1 MVLIRRRLTA
11 VCVVGAM
18 CASAPPRTQGFAP
31 PGSFGR
37 NQGAGDSFYCAERRL
52 AATSLGERTSA
63 ALAPGRRERRAAAA
77 VSRCSMASSSRKAA
91 VRPGVAARSGAAR
104 AAASAT
110 RKRGRGR
117 VPQSSSSTGVAVKD
131 RAATDVGAVDKQSR
145 AKGASSQAI
154 APTAAAMGG
163 GGASA
168 NLPPPAK
175 GFRRKNSGG
184 GKKKKTTAATAAA
197 AESKADAAGGVAP
210 PLQDVS
216 PSVPAK
222 TVSAPSSSSS
232 SSSDANPL
240 NVYFKTLKKIKL
252 LKPDEEVVLGRQIQ
266 RGLQL
271 ERVRDRLE
279 TAHGAAPSCEEW
291 ASTLHLTKDEL
302 LRELAVA
309 DEAKEHMISANL
321 RLVVS
326 MARGYRG
333 RGLAFPDLIQEG
345 TMGLVKAC
353 EKFNPEMGFQ
363 FYTYAQWWIKK
374 SILTGIANQS
384 RVIRLPT
391 QVHAFLSSIRKYTY
405 ELTVDG
411 KVPTDEELG
420 DKLGATVEKIQHYR
434 QAALRTDS
442 ISLDTRASNKVS
454 DGAADD
460 LGTQIGE
467 KNTPNPEDAT
477 QAFYMKGK
485 VTALLAT
492 LKDREQKVVRARYG
506 LDGAT
511 SKTLEEIGRDLG
523 LTRERVRQIESKA
536 LSKLRQPYRNYRV
549 REHKVGQ
556 IFVDAG
562 LREPASEAV
571 AAARALIAE
580 AEGLE
585 AKQRQPAIGV
595 EKGGAAG
602 LAAAGDRPLKIEFK
616 AGVDASESTQAVE
629 AVLVAALDRAPAAEG
644 VPAKRESGGRS
655 GSNKAAAAAAAAAA
669 APPKQKA
676 DEVKVSSHPVDEE
689 TNGLRVAGSEKARR
703 VGAGLELPALAVT
716 PAGKLDVESKRSLT
730 KRGESTH
737 AGATIRL
744 DAGLDIAGG
753 GDANC
758 SDGGGDSDSPA
769 AAATV
774 LSAEEQRA
782 LEIESKRKSLNKAWN
797 KKSEAAV
804 DRLERE
810 LAQSAAALAMLEG
823 EQEEWERSVG
833 REVEEKS
840 LSMASL

>member
-1 MVLIRRRLTA
+1 
-11 VCVVGAM
+11 M

-37 NQGAGDSFYCAERRL
+37 AHGAGDSFYCAERRL
-52 AATSLGERTSA
+52 AATSLGESTSA
-63 ALAPGRRERRAAAA
+63 ASTPGRRERRAAAA

-91 VRPGVAARSGAAR
+91 ARPGVAARSGAAR

-110 RKRGRGR
+110 RKRGRDR
-117 VPQSSSSTGVAVKD
+117 VPPSSSSAGVAVKD

-145 AKGASSQAI
+145 ARGAGSQAT
-154 APTAAAMGG
+154 APTAAAKGGGGGG
-163 GGASA
+163 GGALA
-168 NLPPPAK
+168 NPPPPAK

-184 GKKKKTTAATAAA
+184 GGKKKKTTAAAA
-197 AESKADAAGGVAP
+197 AESKAGAAGGVAP
-210 PLQDVS
+210 PSKDVS
-216 PSVPAK
+216 PSVPAV
-222 TVSAPSSSSS
+222 TVSAPSSSLSSS

-279 TAHGAAPSCEEW
+279 TTHGAAPSCEEW

-363 FYTYAQWWIKK
+363 FYTYARWWIKK

-442 ISLDTRASNKVS
+442 ISLDIRASNKVS

-467 KNTPNPEDAT
+467 KSTPDPEDAT

-585 AKQRQPAIGV
+585 AKQRQPAINV
-595 EKGGAAG
+595 DEGGAAGG

-629 AVLVAALDRAPAAEG
+629 AVLVAALDRAPATEA

-655 GSNKAAAAAAAAAA
+655 GSKKAAAVSAAAVV
-669 APPKQKA
+669 APSKRKA
-676 DEVKVSSHPVDEE
+676 DEVKVSGHPADEE
-689 TNGLRVAGSEKARR
+689 TNGLRVEGSEKAGR

-716 PAGKLDVESKRSLT
+716 PAGKLDVESKRRLAD
-730 KRGESTH
+730 RGESTH
-737 AGATIRL
+737 VGATIRL
-744 DAGLDIAGG
+744 GAGLDAAGG
-753 GDANC
+753 GDAHRSN
-758 SDGGGDSDSPA
+758 GGGQSDSPA
-769 AAATV
+769 AAAAV

-833 REVEEKS
+833 RGVEEKS
-840 LSMASL
+840 LSLASL

>member
-1 MVLIRRRLTA
+1 
-11 VCVVGAM
+11 
-18 CASAPPRTQGFAP
+18 
-31 PGSFGR
+31 
-37 NQGAGDSFYCAERRL
+37 
-52 AATSLGERTSA
+52 
-63 ALAPGRRERRAAAA
+63 
-77 VSRCSMASSSRKAA
+77 
-91 VRPGVAARSGAAR
+91 
-104 AAASAT
+104 
-110 RKRGRGR
+110 
-117 VPQSSSSTGVAVKD
+117 
-131 RAATDVGAVDKQSR
+131 
-145 AKGASSQAI
+145 
-154 APTAAAMGG
+154 MGG
-163 GGASA
+163 GGALA
-168 NLPPPAK
+168 NPPPPAK

-184 GKKKKTTAATAAA
+184 GKKKKNTSAAAA

-210 PLQDVS
+210 PLKDVS

-222 TVSAPSSSSS
+222 TVSAPSSSSSSSS

-434 QAALRTDS
+434 QAALCTDS

-571 AAARALIAE
+571 AGARALIAE

-629 AVLVAALDRAPAAEG
+629 AVLVAALDRTPAAEAL
-644 VPAKRESGGRS
+644 PAKRESGGRS
-655 GSNKAAAAAAAAAA
+655 YSKKAAAAA
-669 APPKQKA
+669 PSKQKA
-676 DEVKVSSHPVDEE
+676 DEVKVSSHPADEE

-730 KRGESTH
+730 ERGESTH
-737 AGATIRL
+737 AGATIRV

-753 GDANC
+753 GDANR

-769 AAATV
+769 AIGRGAA
-774 LSAEEQRA
+774 SAR
-782 LEIESKRKSLNKAWN
+782 
-797 KKSEAAV
+797 
-804 DRLERE
+804 D
-810 LAQSAAALAMLEG
+810 
-823 EQEEWERSVG
+823 
-833 REVEEKS
+833 
-840 LSMASL
+840 